1 MFMLAPRSLRHILPF
16 LIIGVILTIVTV
28 IIEGTELKILFALM
42 ALCSFIWGFFL
53 AWFFRD
59 PARECLENE
68 DEIYSPADGTILK
81 AEIIEKRLFVAI
93 RMSPFNV
100 HLNRAP
106 VEGEVINLEEIEGR
120 HLPVYFSKGPET
132 NYRKISSF
140 NTQWGKLK
148 VVQIAGIFAR
158 NIEQWV
164 EIGQKVTAGQKIGM
178 IRFGSQTN
186 LIVEEINNAK
196 LIVKPGDKVN
206 AGISVIAV
214 RREVGDEK
222 DE

>member
-1 MFMLAPRSLRHILPF
+1 MLAPRSLRHILPF

-28 IIEGTELKILFALM
+28 ITEGTELKILFALM

-59 PARECLENE
+59 PARECPKNE
-68 DEIYSPADGTILK
+68 DEIYSPADGTVLT
-81 AEIIEKRLFVAI
+81 AEITDNRLIVKI
-93 RMSPFNV
+93 RMSPFDV

-106 VEGEVINLEEIEGR
+106 VDGEVTNLERIEGR

-132 NYRKISSF
+132 NYRKITTF
-140 NTQWGKLK
+140 DTPWGNLK

-164 EIGQKVTAGQKIGM
+164 KTGQKVTAGQKIGM

-186 LIVEEINNAK
+186 LIIEEISNVE
-196 LIVKPGDKVN
+196 LLVKPGDKVN
-206 AGISVIAV
+206 AGITVIAV
-214 RREVGDEK
+214 RSKIGAEK

>member
-1 MFMLAPRSLRHILPF
+1 MLAPRSLRHILPF
-16 LIIGVILTIVTV
+16 LIIGVILTIVTI
-28 IIEGTELKILFALM
+28 IIEGIELQIILGLL
-42 ALCSFIWGFFL
+42 ALCSFIWGTFL

-59 PARECLENE
+59 PARECLKNKN
-68 DEIYSPADGTILK
+68 EIYSPADGTILK
-81 AEIIEKRLFVAI
+81 AEITEERLIVTI

-106 VEGEVINLEEIEGR
+106 ADGEVTNLEEIEGR

-140 NTQWGKLK
+140 DTPWGKLK

-158 NIEQWV
+158 NIEQWIKV
-164 EIGQKVTAGQKIGM
+164 GQKVTAGQKIGM

-186 LIVEEINNAK
+186 LIIEEISDVE
-196 LIVKPGDKVN
+196 LLVKAGEKVK

-214 RREVGDEK
+214 RRKVGDEQ

>member
-1 MFMLAPRSLRHILPF
+1 MLAPRSLRHILPF
-16 LIIGVILTIVTV
+16 LIIGVILTIFT
-28 IIEGTELKILFALM
+28 IIIDGTELKIILALM

-59 PARECLENE
+59 PTRECPMND

-81 AEIIEKRLFVAI
+81 AEIQDKRLFITI
-93 RMSPFNV
+93 RMSPFDV

-106 VEGEVINLEEIEGR
+106 VEGEVTHLEEIEGR

-140 NTQWGKLK
+140 ETQWGDLK

-164 EIGQKVTAGQKIGM
+164 KIGEKVIAGQKIGM

-186 LIVEEINNAK
+186 LIIEEIDNVK
-196 LIVKPGDKVN
+196 LLVKPGNKVN
-206 AGISVIAV
+206 AGITVIAV
-214 RREVGDEK
+214 KSKAGVEK